1 MQLIED
7 YYQKKNSKKRL
18 KKCLKDAE
26 KERVKLQN
34 SLIIKIKQL
43 LSPHLLSCEC
53 KNNLFINDCISLI
66 FCKNR
71 KFFNPKRL
79 FRISSNRILRIRG
92 KNKTLNCNFKSG
104 CINSLKNEG

>member
-7 YYQKKNSKKRL
+7 YYQKRIVKKVKNR
-18 KKCLKDAE
+18 LKDAE

-43 LSPHLLSCEC
+43 LSPHLSSCEC

-71 KFFNPKRL
+71 KFFNSKRL
-79 FRISSNRILRIRG
+79 FRISSNR
-92 KNKTLNCNFKSG
+92 NFK
-104 CINSLKNEG
+104 NQW